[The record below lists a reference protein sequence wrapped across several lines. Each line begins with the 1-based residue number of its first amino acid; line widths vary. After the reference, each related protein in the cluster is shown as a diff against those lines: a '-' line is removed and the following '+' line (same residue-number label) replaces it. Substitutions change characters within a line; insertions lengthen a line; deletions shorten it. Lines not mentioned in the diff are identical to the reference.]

1 MLSYRVKFPEGLD
14 AKQVSCLWKPNPVS
28 KNEFFKDE
36 HNLSR
41 VMLYASTSFPCS
53 GAQNKTES
61 TLVLSLVISWSNK
74 LFNNI
79 KKYFFPDIA
88 FL

>member
-1 MLSYRVKFPEGLD
+1 MLSYRVKLPEGLD
-14 AKQVSCLWKPNPVS
+14 AKQYIIVYGNYPVS

-36 HNLSR
+36 HNISR

-61 TLVLSLVISWSNK
+61 SLVLSPVISWSNK

-79 KKYFFPDIA
+79 KK
-88 FL
+88 